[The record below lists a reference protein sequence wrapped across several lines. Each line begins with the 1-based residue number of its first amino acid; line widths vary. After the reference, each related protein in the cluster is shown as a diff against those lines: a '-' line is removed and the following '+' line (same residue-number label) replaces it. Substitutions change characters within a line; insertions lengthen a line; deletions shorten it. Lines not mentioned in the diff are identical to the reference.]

1 MDQIQRE
8 YYDSFILQKI
18 SQNSLTDIQ
27 YSFLSSVEGGTNNL
41 AEALQQLNLR
51 QEFNSFQNQKI
62 KDLQDSKLQATILF
76 DRIKPLK
83 TIQTNHRQKIS
94 ELMSKIVPLEV
105 EVKCWNSRH
114 LLYPENPTFQKNVA
128 VFEKQLHDLKD
139 EIALLQAEID
149 KAEQQIQQIS
159 DTMKIPT

>member
-1 MDQIQRE
+1 MEQIQRE

-27 YSFLSSVEGGTNNL
+27 YSFLTSVEGTHNL

-62 KDLQDSKLQATILF
+62 KELQDSKLQDTILF
-76 DRIKPLK
+76 DRIKPFK
-83 TIQTNHRQKIS
+83 TIQTNHRTRIS

-105 EVKCWNSRH
+105 EFKCWNDRH
-114 LLYPENPTFQKNVA
+114 LLYPENPKFQANVA
-128 VFEKQLHDLKD
+128 VFEKQLRECKD
-139 EIALLQAEID
+139 EIALLQHEID